1 MKTITFR
8 NDILPM
14 KDRLYR
20 LALRITLSQ
29 QDAEDAVQEAL
40 IKVWKRREQWDKIEN
55 LEAWMLTIVRNIA
68 IDMTRKN
75 ATQQTVPIDFEPSVA
90 SHDQLQES
98 ERVEI
103 VRQLMN
109 SLPEKQRT
117 AMQLRDFEGKTYRE
131 IATIM
136 DITEEQVK
144 VNIYR
149 ARQFI
154 KQKYIQIYNNG
165 L

>member
-8 NDILPM
+8 NDILPL
-14 KDRLYR
+14 KDKLYR

-40 IKVWKRREQWDKIEN
+40 IKLWKKRDQWDKIEN
-55 LEAWMLTIVRNIA
+55 IEAWALTIVRNIA
-68 IDMTRKN
+68 IDMSRKN
-75 ATQQTVPIDFEPSVA
+75 TSHPTVPIDVEPATA
-90 SHDQLQES
+90 SYDHLQEQ
-98 ERVEI
+98 ERIEI
-103 VRQLMN
+103 IRNLMN
-109 SLPEKQRT
+109 SLPEKQKT
-117 AMQLRDFEGKTYRE
+117 AMQLRDFEGKTYKE
-131 IATIM
+131 IADIM
-136 DITEEQVK
+136 GITEEQVK

-154 KQKYIQIYNNG
+154 KTKYIIINKDG

>member
-40 IKVWKRREQWDKIEN
+40 IKVWKKREQWDKIEN
-55 LEAWMLTIVRNIA
+55 LEAWTMTIVRNIA
-68 IDMTRKN
+68 IDITKKN
-75 ATQQTVPIDFEPSVA
+75 SNQQTVPIDFDPPVTSY
-90 SHDQLQES
+90 DQLQET

-103 VRQLMN
+103 VRKLMD

-117 AMQLRDFEGKTYRE
+117 AMQLRDFEGKTYKE
-131 IATIM
+131 IAAIM

-144 VNIYR
+144 VNIFR

-154 KQKYIQIYNNG
+154 KQKYILIYNNG

>member
-40 IKVWKRREQWDKIEN
+40 IKVWKKREQWDKIEN
-55 LEAWMLTIVRNIA
+55 LEAWTMTIVRNIA
-68 IDMTRKN
+68 IDITKKN
-75 ATQQTVPIDFEPSVA
+75 SNLQTVPIDFDPPVTSY
-90 SHDQLQES
+90 DQLQET

-103 VRQLMN
+103 VRKLMD

-117 AMQLRDFEGKTYRE
+117 AMQLRDFEGKTYKE
-131 IATIM
+131 IAAIM

-144 VNIYR
+144 VNIFR

-154 KQKYIQIYNNG
+154 KQKYILIYNNG

>member
-40 IKVWKRREQWDKIEN
+40 IKVWKKREQWDKIEN
-55 LEAWMLTIVRNIA
+55 LEAWTMTIVRNIA
-68 IDMTRKN
+68 IDITKKN
-75 ATQQTVPIDFEPSVA
+75 SNQQTVPIDFDPPVA
-90 SHDQLQES
+90 SYDQLQET

-103 VRQLMN
+103 VRNLMN
-109 SLPEKQRT
+109 SLPEKQRS
-117 AMQLRDFEGKTYRE
+117 AMQLRDFEGKTYKE

-144 VNIYR
+144 VNIFR

-154 KQKYIQIYNNG
+154 KQKYITIYKNG

>member
-1 MKTITFR
+1 MKNITFR

-14 KDRLYR
+14 KDKLYR

-40 IKVWKRREQWDKIEN
+40 IKLWKRREQWDKIEN
-55 LEAWMLTIVRNIA
+55 LEAWALTIVRNIA
-68 IDMTRKN
+68 IDTTRKN
-75 ATQQTVPIDFEPSVA
+75 TSHATVPIDFEPPTA
-90 SHDQLQES
+90 SYDRLQER
-98 ERVEI
+98 ERLEI
-103 VRQLMN
+103 VRNIMN
-109 SLPEKQRT
+109 SLPEKQRS
-117 AMQLRDFEGKTYRE
+117 AMQLRDFEGKSYKE
-131 IATIM
+131 ISDIM

-154 KQKYIQIYNNG
+154 KQKYQIIYKDG